1 MDLVTYKEGKFYG
14 QYIQVSKS
22 LYKVVVIILNE

>member
-1 MDLVTYKEGKFYG
+1 MDLVTYKEEKFYG

-22 LYKVVVIILNE
+22 LYIIIFNE